1 MRKQVGARVWEHR
14 QALILTCTKD
24 TLWAL
29 FNEKHPNL
37 LAAKQYFGVL
47 DKEVWNL
54 KKAYRETCL
63 CRTCFNNRLFR
74 EGLAVVA
81 KLIEILLLP
90 STSQDSTQKLQTLK
104 LQLQDHKM
112 NQPLLK
118 LRI

>member
-47 DKEVWNL
+47 EKEVWNL
-54 KKAYRETCL
+54 KKAYRENACVVPALTVVCSVKVLLWWLNLSRFCCCL
-63 CRTCFNNRLFR
+63 PQ
-74 EGLAVVA
+74 V
-81 KLIEILLLP
+81 K
-90 STSQDSTQKLQTLK
+90 TQKLIIGT
-104 LQLQDHKM
+104 
-112 NQPLLK
+112 
-118 LRI
+118 